1 MAIELREHEVPELQ
15 EAIAVAAGGT
25 IGLAAAHLFAL
36 IEIDL
41 GAGAARAGRS
51 GRPEIIVLAQTGD
64 VIFRH
69 AKRTPDVMG
78 LIVIGEN
85 GEIQAIERKLE
96 DLGDELEG
104 PCASLLLGDAAERE
118 IAEHLEER
126 EVTTVLADNVDIV
139 RAHALLAR
147 AGADLLHGLLALI
160 ILLELIHAG
169 IGKQQRRIVRHEARG
184 RIEPK
189 PTLLKERK
197 EG

>member
-1 MAIELREHEVPELQ
+1 
-15 EAIAVAAGGT
+15 
-25 IGLAAAHLFAL
+25 
-36 IEIDL
+36 
-41 GAGAARAGRS
+41 
-51 GRPEIIVLAQTGD
+51 
-64 VIFRH
+64 
-69 AKRTPDVMG
+69 MG
-78 LIVIGEN
+78 LVVIGEN

-126 EVTTVLADNVDIV
+126 EVTTILADNVDIV

-169 IGKQQRRIVRHEARG
+169 IGKQQRRIVGHEARG

-189 PTLLKERK
+189 PTLLEERK
-197 EG
+197 ES